1 MKLHVFEDGTNSF
14 DKAKEFLESCSA
26 APMIYEDIDKIMM
39 EEVEAFLAGD
49 KSARETAEIIDNR
62 VRIYLNE

>member
-1 MKLHVFEDGTNSF
+1 MKLHVFEDGTNSL

-62 VRIYLNE
+62 VRIY

>member
-1 MKLHVFEDGTNSF
+1 
-14 DKAKEFLESCSA
+14 
-26 APMIYEDIDKIMM
+26 MIYEDIDKIMM